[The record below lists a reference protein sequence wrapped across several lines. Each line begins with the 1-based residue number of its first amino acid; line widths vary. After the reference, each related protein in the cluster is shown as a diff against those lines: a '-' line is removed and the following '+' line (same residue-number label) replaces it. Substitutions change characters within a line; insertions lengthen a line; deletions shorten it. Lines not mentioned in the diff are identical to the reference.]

1 MGLAVLCAV
10 LVVAHGLVRAF
21 ASKETAD
28 VLWPVT
34 IGLALVV
41 TVVVIAA
48 RNRGH

>member
-1 MGLAVLCAV
+1 V
-10 LVVAHGLVRAF
+10 LVVAYGLVIAF

-34 IGLALVV
+34 IGLALFVA
-41 TVVVIAA
+41 VVVIAT